1 MNSLQEIRA
10 GFIRVYEVI
19 MRAKGLPTIMGRIM
33 AVLLLEGRELNHKE
47 ISSLTGYS
55 MASVNRTLN
64 QLVSMGIAHKHKD
77 PLQKY
82 YVFHVNIDFPGIFA
96 NSIEKMMNV
105 YEAQRNE
112 INNLTQKL
120 TALESEGKK
129 QAEIKRLRTVLKN
142 FDRILEATIEVLE
155 KLIKELRLLKDTPNS
170 LKKSRS

>member
-10 GFIRVYEVI
+10 GFIRVYEDI

-82 YVFHVNIDFPGIFA
+82 YVFHVNIDFPEIYA
-96 NSIEKMMNV
+96 NSIEKIMNV
-105 YEAQRNE
+105 YQTQRNE
-112 INNLTQKL
+112 IDNLTQKL
-120 TALESEGKK
+120 TALESEGKE
-129 QAEIKRLRTVLKN
+129 QAEIKRLRTVLEN
-142 FDRILEATIEVLE
+142 FDRILEVTMEVLE
-155 KLIKELRLLKDTPNS
+155 KTVKELRLLKDTPNS
-170 LKKSRS
+170 

>member
-10 GFIRVYEVI
+10 GFIRVYEDI
-19 MRAKGLPTIMGRIM
+19 MHAKGLPTIMGRIM

-82 YVFHVNIDFPGIFA
+82 YVFHVSINFPEMYASG
-96 NSIEKMMNV
+96 IEKIMNV
-105 YEAQRNE
+105 YQTQRNE
-112 INNLTQKL
+112 IDNLTQKL
-120 TALESEGKK
+120 TALESEGKE
-129 QAEIKRLRTVLKN
+129 QAEIKRLWTVLEN
-142 FDRILEATIEVLE
+142 FDRILEVTMEVL
-155 KLIKELRLLKDTPNS
+155 KKTVKELRLLKDTPNS
-170 LKKSRS
+170 

>member
-1 MNSLQEIRA
+1 MNSLQEIRV
-10 GFIRVYEVI
+10 GFIRVYEDI

-82 YVFHVNIDFPGIFA
+82 YVFHMNIDFPEIYA
-96 NSIEKMMNV
+96 TSIEKILNV
-105 YEAQRNE
+105 YETQRNE
-112 INNLTQKL
+112 IDKLTQKL
-120 TALESEGKK
+120 AALESEGKE

-142 FDRILEATIEVLE
+142 FDRFLEVTMEVLE
-155 KLIKELRLLKDTPNS
+155 NTIKELR
-170 LKKSRS
+170 SRKRYS

>member
-10 GFIRVYEVI
+10 GFIRVYEDI
-19 MRAKGLPTIMGRIM
+19 MHAKGLPTIMGRII

-82 YVFHVNIDFPGIFA
+82 YVFHASISFPEMYA
-96 NSIEKMMNV
+96 SSTEKIMNV
-105 YEAQRNE
+105 YQTQRNE
-112 INNLTQKL
+112 IDNLTQKL
-120 TALESEGKK
+120 IALESEGKK
-129 QAEIKRLRTVLKN
+129 QAEIKRLRTVLEN
-142 FDRILEATIEVLE
+142 LDRILEATMGVLE
-155 KLIKELRLLKDTPNS
+155 KLVKELRLLKDTPNS
-170 LKKSRS
+170 LKKPR